1 MRKDLWL
8 ALTDVERELLREL
21 AAGKSMKQAAHTL
34 RISIR
39 AVHFR
44 WQSCRSRLA
53 CETPAH
59 AIALLAGDALAPI
72 EDRAASGIVQPLPE
86 AAELD

>member
-1 MRKDLWL
+1 MKHDLWL
-8 ALTDVERELLREL
+8 TLTDADRALLREL
-21 AAGKSMKQAAHTL
+21 AAGKSMKQAAHAL

-44 WQSCRSRLA
+44 WQACRDRLA

-59 AIALLAGDALAPI
+59 AIALLAGDAVWSTAESAV
-72 EDRAASGIVQPLPE
+72 EDTEVDPRRASLSP
-86 AAELD
+86 